1 MTFSIRPAVPSD
13 LQRIQAIYNH
23 EVLHQVANW
32 NDQAFDA
39 AHFQQWFKNL
49 QDNHFP
55 LFVIVDSETQQIAGY
70 ADYSSFRSI
79 VGFKHTVEHS
89 IFIAPEYARRGL
101 GKTLL
106 QHLIDHARD
115 HAVHVMVAAIDHEN
129 IGSIKLHE
137 KLGFEHV
144 GYMPQ
149 VGQKFGQWRDLV
161 LMQLNFDT
169 AKTDAISP

>member
-13 LQRIQAIYNH
+13 LQRIQVIYNH

-39 AHFQQWFKNL
+39 AHFQQWFEDLKSQN
-49 QDNHFP
+49 FP
-55 LFVIVDSETQQIAGY
+55 LFVVVDDEHRHIAGY

-89 IFIAPEYARRGL
+89 IFIAPEYVRRGL
-101 GKTLL
+101 GKILL

-137 KLGFEHV
+137 KLGFQHV

-161 LMQLNFDT
+161 LMQLMFDFEP
-169 AKTDAISP
+169 DDQ